1 MPYARQF
8 TRSLRPVPPG
18 GSHFGIED
26 TQIHGVEVFGHHG
39 VGEEE
44 RRQGQTFLVDVT
56 LQIPE
61 PSNDALTGTID
72 YRRVR
77 DIVHAVNESGSFQ
90 LLETFTRAIADS
102 VHEELLP
109 ERVRVRVRKPGV
121 AWAEWTAASVER
133 P

>member
-1 MPYARQF
+1 MI
-8 TRSLRPVPPG
+8 V
-18 GSHFGIED
+18 E
-26 TQIHGVEVFGHHG
+26 IHGVEVFGHHG
-39 VGEEE
+39 VGEQE

-61 PSNDALTGTID
+61 PSSDALTGTID

-77 DIVHAVNESGSFQ
+77 DVVHAVNESGSFQ